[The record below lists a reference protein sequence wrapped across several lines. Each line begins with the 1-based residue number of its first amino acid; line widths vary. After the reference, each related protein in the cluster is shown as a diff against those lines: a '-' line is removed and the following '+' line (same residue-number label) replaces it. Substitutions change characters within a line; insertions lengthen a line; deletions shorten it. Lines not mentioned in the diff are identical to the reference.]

1 MNFNFNF
8 KDKLLAA
15 WASTRQA
22 VKGKNLGFC
31 RDWAHCCGG
40 RRNLQPLEKLLRRH
54 ELRKKPFFHLKR
66 SRMHASSAAPKFDGM
81 LEVQHLVIDDVLHRV
96 AGNRGVVE
104 HPADHDG
111 IVRGVVMP
119 KYAASA
125 APTPAHARTR
135 QQSVKKPRVQVFE
148 YHLKIIKMSFRTVE
162 ALAAAYLPHQVRLA
176 DDFTAADI
184 FAITSRLAA
193 IDGLPVDLREQNVS
207 DGAKNG
213 FGSAFEQVR
222 EPHQKPTLAHADGVI
237 DVCEGKEFNLHLGR
251 GRSRPQRPVR
261 FVKKFRQAVSHA
273 EGRLARRHFALRTQL
288 FLLLF
293 GSFFQ
298 VGQQLAV
305 LIRGTVESIDRVAEN
320 ELIGLDLFRRDVR
333 GILQRS

>member
-22 VKGKNLGFC
+22 VKGTNLGFC
-31 RDWAHCCGG
+31 RDLSAFLWL
-40 RRNLQPLEKLLRRH
+40 RRNLEPLKKLLRRH
-54 ELRKKPFFHLKR
+54 KLGKKPFFHLKLG
-66 SRMHASSAAPKFDGM
+66 RMHASSAAAKFDGM

-111 IVRGVVMP
+111 IVCGVVMP

-148 YHLKIIKMSFRTVE
+148 HHLKIIKMSFRAVE
-162 ALAAAYLPHQVRLA
+162 ALAAAHLPHQVRLA

-207 DGAKNG
+207 DGAKNAC
-213 FGSAFEQVR
+213 GSAFEQIR
-222 EPHQKPTLAHADGVI
+222 EPHQKPTLAHADGVV
-237 DVCEGKEFNLHLGR
+237 DVREGEELNLQLGR
-251 GRSRPQRPVR
+251 GRSRPQFPVC

-273 EGRLARRHFALRTQL
+273 EGRLA
-288 FLLLF
+288 
-293 GSFFQ
+293 
-298 VGQQLAV
+298 
-305 LIRGTVESIDRVAEN
+305 
-320 ELIGLDLFRRDVR
+320 
-333 GILQRS
+333 